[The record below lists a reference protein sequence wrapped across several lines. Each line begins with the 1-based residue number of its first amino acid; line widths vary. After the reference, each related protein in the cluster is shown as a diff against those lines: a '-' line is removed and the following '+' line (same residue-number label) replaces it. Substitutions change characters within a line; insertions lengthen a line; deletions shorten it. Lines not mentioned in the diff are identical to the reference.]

1 METLQRMEQ
10 HLERVAT
17 YEAVLNAVARV
28 VELVQQ
34 QHPNFRSLA
43 RFHDVTNGAPDEERR
58 NAQPSDL
65 ELAITA
71 AAYFPTDDVLFDATR
86 TLAAAI
92 HAHVDKR
99 SRGEQR
105 ALDSLPRLSAE
116 LGSTQSRYG
125 QNCVR
130 LLAAIETLPS
140 LECGP
145 STCALCALPMR
156 NRRRG
161 DHAQSTACCREMC
174 HVRCI
179 GLWNA
184 TAKRGGVSR
193 CPLCLRSPG
202 CYDVPCSPPQHSD
215 DELGF

>member
-10 HLERVAT
+10 HLQSVAT
-17 YEAVLNAVARV
+17 YEAMLNAVACV
-28 VELVQQ
+28 VELVQEK
-34 QHPNFRSLA
+34 HPNFQSIA
-43 RFHDVTNGAPDEERR
+43 RFYNVTNGQEERR
-58 NAQPSDL
+58 NAPSDFQ
-65 ELAITA
+65 LAITA

-130 LLAAIETLPS
+130 LLSAIETLPPMV
-140 LECGP
+140 CDP
-145 STCALCALPMR
+145 STCCFCAYPMR

-161 DHAQSTACCREMC
+161 DSPQSTVCCREMA

-184 TAKRGGVSR
+184 TAKRGGVTR
-193 CPLCLRSPG
+193 CPLCLRAPG